1 MEKPM
6 DLSKKEVFDLMI
18 HQIEFFKHV
27 FGKNITKNTGIYIKN
42 VTEVQT
48 ETILQLQKLVENEKV
63 NRIKKMKKFSN
74 LKKPKSLHNGSQ
86 NSEN

>member
-6 DLSKKEVFDLMI
+6 DISKKEVFDLMI

-48 ETILQLQKLVENEKV
+48 ETILQLQKLVKKEKV
-63 NRIKKMKKFSN
+63 NRIKKNSVTSKN
-74 LKKPKSLHNGSQ
+74 QPKSLHNGSQ